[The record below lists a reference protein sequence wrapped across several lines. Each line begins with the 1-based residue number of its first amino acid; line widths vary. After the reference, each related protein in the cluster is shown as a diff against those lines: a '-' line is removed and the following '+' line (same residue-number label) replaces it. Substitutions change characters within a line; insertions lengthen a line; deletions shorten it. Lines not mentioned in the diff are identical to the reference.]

1 LKQKKNSYPNNLAT
15 HQERKFDTDVLADH
29 GLEKDATEF
38 EKGQPEGSYIGND
51 QNPDDREANI
61 MGYQLNLILRE
72 SPPEPPFVNQKKRII
87 PQSEPEKIADRVYG
101 LVPSHDQ

>member
-1 LKQKKNSYPNNLAT
+1 MKQKKNSYPNNLAT

-72 SPPEPPFVNQKKRII
+72 SPPEPPFVNQKKKNHT
-87 PQSEPEKIADRVYG
+87 SK
-101 LVPSHDQ
+101 